1 MDYIEVRLTVPP
13 EALEAVANLL
23 NEQGSGGV
31 AIDDEREATL
41 RAYFPDDERL
51 EERLRAIRGALSDLV
66 AFFPGM
72 AEWREERRRVREE
85 DWANAW
91 RQFYHATHVGR
102 RLVVVPTWES
112 YQPGLEDVVIR
123 MDPGMAFGTGT
134 HPSTALAMR
143 WIETVLGD
151 EPGPR
156 PPAGDV
162 LDVGTGSGILAIAVA
177 LLDPHRRVRALD
189 IDPVAVRVARHNV
202 EENGVGDRVRVEL
215 GEAGREP
222 PAAYALLLAN
232 LTADLLVENAP
243 HFARL
248 LQPGG
253 LLIASGIVDVYADE
267 VRRQLT
273 AEGLVWEGV
282 RSESGWVAPLLAK
295 AAAPQSP
302 SGSQG

>member
-51 EERLRAIRGALSDLV
+51 EERLKTLRGALSDLV

-72 AEWREERRRVREE
+72 AEWREERRRVHEE

-112 YQPGLEDVVIR
+112 YQPGIEDVVIR

-143 WIETVLGD
+143 WIETVLD
-151 EPGPR
+151 EGSSLR
-156 PPAGDV
+156 PPRGEV

-177 LLDPHRRVRALD
+177 LLDPGRSVRALD

-202 EENGVGDRVRVEL
+202 EENRVGDRVRVAL
-215 GEAGREP
+215 GEVGAEPAGV
-222 PAAYALLLAN
+222 YALVLAN
-232 LTADLLVENAP
+232 LTADLLAENAA
-243 HFARL
+243 HFARVL
-248 LQPGG
+248 APGG
-253 LLIASGIVDVYADE
+253 LLIASGIVDVYAEE
-267 VRRQLT
+267 VRRHLT
-273 AEGLVWEGV
+273 GEGLLWQGA
-282 RSESGWVAPLLAK
+282 RSESGWVAPLLEKPRPGQA
-295 AAAPQSP
+295 P